1 LRSRSQP
8 ENSFSSFPGAS
19 DLPETSGEGS
29 VSFEHYMTTD
39 PYIGRLLSNRYQLTE
54 LVGKGA
60 MGRVYRAEDVLLG
73 AMIAVKFLS
82 QTLLNRKMRDRFK
95 AEARTCAQLGQKS
108 IHIVRVTDYGVNE
121 EDIPFYV
128 MEYLQGES
136 LNEVINA
143 QPIPLP
149 RFLSFSRQ
157 ICLGLQCAHRGVM
170 AEGKI
175 CPIIHRDIKPS
186 NILVSQDTSLGELV
200 KILDFG
206 IAKLIQEDSGQTNSF
221 MGTLAYSSPEQM
233 EGRELD
239 ARSDIYSLGV
249 MMFEMLTGKM
259 PLQAETHS
267 FGSWYKTHH
276 FQPPRSFEAA
286 NPGVR
291 LPKAL
296 ENLVMSCLSKSPV
309 DRPQSVA
316 DVLKALEP
324 LEQRYSA
331 NRQISNRIG
340 EILARKPEIEPVNH
354 HRAPLPENVCQLATW
369 PKDKPTAQIV
379 FAQPIQTQKGALPSI
394 WVMLP
399 QQEINIIQVN
409 QLYNKIYKNFL
420 CTMHPHPMVL
430 WVTAIYNQLYSQE
443 HGPRWMPCYLDLKN
457 PQGQEMIRLLGEKG
471 QYQVL
476 LFALEAPE
484 RCAHAITLQIH
495 PSQCSLLQQWAI
507 TSQPQLSVGQPTM
520 SKNMLKA
527 ELEKIKP
534 KIIEEIEKNS
544 HNSSFNLSS
553 EE

>member
-1 LRSRSQP
+1 
-8 ENSFSSFPGAS
+8 
-19 DLPETSGEGS
+19 
-29 VSFEHYMTTD
+29 MTTD
-39 PYIGRLLSNRYQLTE
+39 PQIGRLLSNRYQLIE

-73 AMIAVKFLS
+73 AVIAVKFLS
-82 QTLLNRKMRDRFK
+82 QTLLSPKMRDRFK

-108 IHIVRVTDYGVNE
+108 IHIVRVTDYGVND

-128 MEYLQGES
+128 MEYLQGQS
-136 LNEVINA
+136 LSEIIST

-149 RFLSFSRQ
+149 KFLSFSRQ
-157 ICLGLQCAHRGVM
+157 ICLGLQCAHQGVM
-170 AEGKI
+170 VDGRI

-186 NILVSQDTSLGELV
+186 NILVSQDSSFGEFV

-286 NPGVR
+286 NPSVR
-291 LPKAL
+291 MPKVL
-296 ENLVMSCLSKSPV
+296 ENLVLSCLAKSPA

-331 NRQISNRIG
+331 SRQISSRIG
-340 EILARKPEIEPVNH
+340 EILAKKPEVLEYSSQSTTKLND
-354 HRAPLPENVCQLATW
+354 VCQLATW

-379 FAQPIQTQKGALPSI
+379 FAQPLQTEKGPLPTI

-399 QQEINIIQVN
+399 QQEILTIQKHK
-409 QLYNKIYKNFL
+409 LYNRIYKNFL
-420 CTMHPHPMVL
+420 CAMSPHPMVL
-430 WVTAIYNQLYSQE
+430 WITAISNQLNNPEQ
-443 HGPRWMPCYLDLKN
+443 GPRWMPCYLDLKT
-457 PQGQEMIRLLGEKG
+457 PQGQEITRLLGEKG

-476 LFALEAPE
+476 LFALEAPDL
-484 RCAHAITLQIH
+484 CAHSITMQIH
-495 PSQCSLLQQWAI
+495 PSQCSLLQQWAN
-507 TSQPQLSVGQPTM
+507 TSQLQRSIGQPTM
-520 SKNMLKA
+520 SKNLLKA
-527 ELEKIKP
+527 ELEKLKP
-534 KIIEEIEKNS
+534 KIVAEIEK
-544 HNSSFNLSS
+544 SSFGG
-553 EE
+553 E

>member
-1 LRSRSQP
+1 
-8 ENSFSSFPGAS
+8 
-19 DLPETSGEGS
+19 
-29 VSFEHYMTTD
+29 MTPD
-39 PYIGRLLSNRYQLTE
+39 PQIGRLISNRYQLLE

-73 AMIAVKFLS
+73 AVIAVKFLS

-121 EDIPFYV
+121 EDVPFYV

-136 LNEVINA
+136 LSEVINA
-143 QPIPLP
+143 HPIPLP

-157 ICLGLQCAHRGVM
+157 ICLGLQCAHQGVIV
-170 AEGKI
+170 EGKN

-276 FQPPRSFEAA
+276 FQPPRTFESA
-286 NPGVR
+286 NPGVK
-291 LPKAL
+291 LPKVL
-296 ENLVMSCLSKSPV
+296 ENLVLSCLSKSPS
-309 DRPQSVA
+309 DRPQSVTE
-316 DVLKALEP
+316 VLKALEP

-331 NRQISNRIG
+331 SRHISNRIG
-340 EILARKPEIEPVNH
+340 EILARKPEVAEFTS
-354 HRAPLPENVCQLATW
+354 RQAPLPDDVCQLAIW
-369 PKDKPTAQIV
+369 PQDKPIAQIV
-379 FAQPIQTQKGALPSI
+379 FAQPIQTRKGSLPAI

-399 QQEINIIQVN
+399 QQEIQTIQMSK
-409 QLYNKIYKNFL
+409 LYNTIYKNFL
-420 CTMHPHPMVL
+420 CTMSPHPMVL
-430 WVTAIYNQLYSQE
+430 WWTAIYNKLYGQE
-443 HGPRWMPCYLDLKN
+443 QGPRWMSCFLDLKKS
-457 PQGQEMIRLLGEKG
+457 PGQEMTRLLSEKG
-471 QYQVL
+471 EYKVL

-484 RCAHAITLQIH
+484 RCLHAITVTIQPLLR
-495 PSQCSLLQQWAI
+495 SQLEHWAI
-507 TSQPQLSVGQPTM
+507 TSQPLPSSGQPTL
-520 SKNMLKA
+520 SKNSLKA
-527 ELEKIKP
+527 ELEKLKP
-534 KIIEEIEKNS
+534 KIIAEIERNS
-544 HNSSFNLSS
+544 LNSSFNLSN
-553 EE
+553 